1 MYRTPTFLLGAA
13 MVLVLTAVS
22 CGGGDSSSSTPSSPT
37 PTTTTPTATPS
48 TGATITITSSGVS
61 PRSVTI
67 AAGSRVTFVNNNS
80 SPHDMSSD
88 PHPVHTD
95 CPEINQVGFLSA
107 GQTKQ
112 TGNLTTVRTCGF
124 HDHNRPTDTL
134 LQGTI
139 IIQ

>member
-1 MYRTPTFLLGAA
+1 MHRTPTFLLSSA
-13 MVLVLTAVS
+13 MVLVLAAVS

-37 PTTTTPTATPS
+37 PTPTPTTTPS
-48 TGATITITSSGVS
+48 TGATITITSSGAS

-67 AAGSRVTFVNNNS
+67 AAGSRVTFVNNDS

-88 PHPVHTD
+88 PHPQHTD
-95 CPEINQVGFLSA
+95 CPEINQVGFLAA

-112 TGNLTTVRTCGF
+112 TGNLTTARTCGF
-124 HDHNRPTDTL
+124 HDHNRSTDTS